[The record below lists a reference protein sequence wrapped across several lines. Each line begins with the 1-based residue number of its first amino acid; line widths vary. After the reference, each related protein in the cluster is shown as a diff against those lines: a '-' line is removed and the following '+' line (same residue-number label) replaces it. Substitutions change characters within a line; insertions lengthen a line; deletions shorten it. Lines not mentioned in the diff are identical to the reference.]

1 VTDFFI
7 LSFAPMLVASLA
19 AVAAALI
26 GNFLVLRRQSL
37 IGDAV
42 SHVALPGIV
51 AAFLVTA
58 TIATAPMLAGAV
70 GAAVV
75 AAALIEVVRRVGG
88 VEPGAAMGLVFT
100 TLFAAGVLLLEISDA
115 RSVHLDVE
123 HALLG
128 NLENLIWLSG
138 LDASAL
144 VDPAALA
151 DLPPQVFR
159 LAFVLVIVAAF
170 VRLAWKE
177 LVVGSFDPVFAR
189 TIGARPAVI
198 DAALTLLASVT
209 AVFAFE
215 AVGAILVI
223 AMFICPPAAARLMTD
238 RLVPQIGWSLVFA
251 LVSANLG
258 YVLAGYGPMW
268 LGAEASVSAA
278 GMIAV
283 VSGVILAIAAAF
295 GPRRKGTRRVGF
307 SV

>member
-51 AAFLVTA
+51 AAFLVTG

>member
-51 AAFLVTA
+51 AAFLVTG

-159 LAFVLVIVAAF
+159 LAFVLVIVTAF